1 MKHMTKSVL
10 SLFFL
15 LLLFPLSAQEY
26 RSIDGRDNNLGNPDW
41 GTAHG
46 PIVNMTSPSFSDGY
60 QAPAGLT
67 RPNPRHISNLLF
79 RQNGEFMPDPMS
91 LSDYTWVFGQF
102 IDHDITLI
110 HENFEEPLPVRV
122 PPGDAQFDPYGSGN
136 AIIPMVRNVVR
147 EGTGTGPGNPRQY
160 DNAITAFIDGSAV
173 YGSDAERAAW
183 LRSFTDGKLKV
194 SAGNLLPFNTTNNE
208 YTGEI
213 DPFAPFMA
221 NMNRATTRFFVAGD
235 DRANENMLLA
245 SMHTLWVREHNR
257 LCDSLVQAHPDWN
270 DERLY
275 QHARKLVGGM
285 LQAIT
290 YNEWLPVM
298 GIDLPAYEGYRT
310 DVNPAITNVFSA
322 AAFRF
327 GHTLLNSTLLR
338 VGSDGSTI
346 PEGNISLRDAFFQ
359 PTEILLGRGIDPLFK
374 GMSYQVMQTY
384 DCRLVEDVRSFL
396 FGRPGQGGLDLAA
409 INIMRGRERGLPD
422 FNTIRTELGLP
433 LKEKWSDIAAS
444 AEDVQTMES
453 LYGTVYNIDP
463 WVGMLAEARM
473 PNSFIGETAMEIVK
487 RQFLNLRDGDRFFY
501 ENDPHLSAVE
511 QAMIRN
517 TTLSKV
523 ILRNTS
529 ITHLP
534 DNTFRVEDVTTS
546 VFQRTQ
552 PEPGA
557 ELHVAPNPAKVHLM
571 LEIAMARSEQVS
583 INILDLSGRLLET
596 SRHQL
601 TNGLNFVNYE
611 LQEDDG
617 IYVIQL
623 TTTTGTVSKRV
634 VKL

>member
-1 MKHMTKSVL
+1 MKRPVL
-10 SLFFL
+10 SILLVFF
-15 LLLFPLSAQEY
+15 LFPLLAQEY
-26 RSIDGRDNNLGNPDW
+26 RSIDGHDNNLGNPEW
-41 GTAHG
+41 GAAHG
-46 PIVNMTSPSFSDGY
+46 PIINMTSASFSDGF

-79 RQNGEFMPDPMS
+79 QQNGEFMPDPMS

-110 HENFEEPLPVRV
+110 HENFDEPMPIRV
-122 PPGDAQFDPYGSGN
+122 PPGDPHFDPYGSGN
-136 AIIPMVRNVVR
+136 AIIPMVRNTVR

-173 YGSDAERAAW
+173 YGSDEERAAW
-183 LRSFTDGKLKV
+183 LRSFEDGKLKV

-221 NMNRATTRFFVAGD
+221 NMNRSTTRFFVAGD

-245 SMHTLWVREHNR
+245 AMHTVWVREHNR
-257 LCDSLVQAHPDWN
+257 LCDSLIEAHPDWN
-270 DERLY
+270 DEQLY
-275 QHARKLVGGM
+275 QHARKMVGGM
-285 LQAIT
+285 IQSIV
-290 YNEWLPVM
+290 YNEWLPIM
-298 GIDLPAYEGYRT
+298 GIELPVYEGYRT
-310 DVNPAITNVFSA
+310 DVNPAISNVFSA

-374 GMSYQVMQTY
+374 GMSQQVMQTY

-396 FGRPGQGGLDLAA
+396 FGRPGQGGLDLAS

-422 FNTIRTELGLP
+422 FNTIRQELGLS
-433 LKEKWSDIAAS
+433 LKTEWTDIAFS
-444 AEDVQTMES
+444 EEDAQMMES

-473 PNSFIGETAMEIVK
+473 PGSFIGETAMEIVK
-487 RQFLNLRDGDRFFY
+487 RQFLALRDGDRFFY
-501 ENDPHLSAVE
+501 ENDPDLTEAE
-511 QAMIRN
+511 KAMIRN
-517 TTLSKV
+517 TTMTQV
-523 ILRNTS
+523 ILRNTD
-529 ITHLP
+529 IINLP
-534 DNTFRVEDVTTS
+534 DNAFRAEEVTTS
-546 VFQRTQ
+546 VFQRNQ

-557 ELHVAPNPAKVHLM
+557 ELHVAPNPTKGHLM
-571 LEIAMARSEQVS
+571 LEVVMDRSEQVS
-583 INILDLSGRLLET
+583 INVLDLSGRLLET

-601 TNGLNFVNYE
+601 NSGLNFVNYD
-611 LQEDDG
+611 LQQDDG